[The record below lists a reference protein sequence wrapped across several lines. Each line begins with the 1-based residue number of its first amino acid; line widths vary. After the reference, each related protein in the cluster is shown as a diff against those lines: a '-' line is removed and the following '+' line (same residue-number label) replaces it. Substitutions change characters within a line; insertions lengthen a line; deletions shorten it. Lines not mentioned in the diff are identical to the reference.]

1 MIPTRFITQWR
12 AVAPWTFEHQIEQD
26 LIISRALVELFND
39 PVITSAVAF
48 RGGTSLYKLFVEKPA
63 RYSEDIDL
71 VQINSEPIGPVLD
84 AIRSHLDLWLGKP
97 NSKRSQGRVTLIYR
111 YLSEGMPAIPMRL
124 KIEINTQEH
133 FTVLGHNQKNF
144 AVSSDWFNGET
155 TILTFHLNEL
165 LGTKLRALYQ
175 RKKGRDLFDL
185 WYVDNQSACDHN
197 EVVSIFQYYLQQ
209 QNLSI
214 TKALFEEN
222 LIQKLS
228 SEIFIKD
235 MAPLLVS
242 DLQWDVK
249 EAAALVNEKFIS
261 CLPGDS
267 WKGVV
272 K

>member
-1 MIPTRFITQWR
+1 MIPRRFITQWR
-12 AVAPWTFEHQIEQD
+12 ANAPWAFEHQIEQD

-39 PVITSAVAF
+39 PVIANSVAF
-48 RGGTSLYKLFVEKPA
+48 RGGTSLYKLFVENPA

-71 VQINSEPIGPVLD
+71 VQIHSKPIGPVLD
-84 AIRSHLDLWLGKP
+84 AIRSHLDVWLGKP

-111 YLSEGMPAIPMRL
+111 YLAEGMPAIPMRL

-133 FTVLGHNQKNF
+133 FTVLGHHQKIF
-144 AVSSDWFNGET
+144 SVTSDWFNGKAS
-155 TILTFHLNEL
+155 ILTFHLNEL

-185 WYVDNQSACDHN
+185 WYIDGQLPCDHN
-197 EVVSIFQYYLQQ
+197 ESVSIFQHYLKQ

-214 TKALFEEN
+214 TKAQFEEN

-228 SEIFIKD
+228 SELFIKD
-235 MAPLLVS
+235 MDPLLVP
-242 DLQWDVK
+242 DLQWSVQK
-249 EAAALVNEKFIS
+249 AAALVNEKFIS
-261 CLPGDS
+261 YLPGDS
-267 WKGVV
+267 WKGVA